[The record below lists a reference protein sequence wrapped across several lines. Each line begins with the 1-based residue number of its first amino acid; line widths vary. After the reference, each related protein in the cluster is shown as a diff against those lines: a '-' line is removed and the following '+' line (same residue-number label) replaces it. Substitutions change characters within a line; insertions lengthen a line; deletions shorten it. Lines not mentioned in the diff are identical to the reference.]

1 MEIKTKL
8 NQKKNLLFLSSRVPY
23 PLVGGDKIRVFN
35 TLTILSQKYE
45 VDLLYIDN
53 ESITKSTEEVL
64 KKYCSQI
71 KCFVISKKQ
80 HYLSTLLGFIRNTKP
95 LQVNYYYDKEI
106 QNWIN
111 HNIDNYDA
119 VFCNLIRTTEY
130 VRPFSLPK
138 YVDFVDSIAMNYEK
152 AYTKSSGIWK
162 LIYKVE
168 KIRVKN
174 YEKIIAKE
182 FDKKFI
188 ISQVDRSYIDKENK
202 LDIQVIGNFVPNI
215 SVDKNIQVKDYQFC
229 FLGKMDYEPNISAV
243 VYFVE
248 KIFPKVK
255 QKYPNTIFK
264 IIGAN
269 PTKRVRELERTEGV
283 IVTGFVE
290 NPYIFVQ
297 ESMLF
302 VAPMVSGAGVQNK
315 ILEAMSMGKCVVTTP
330 IGAEGLD
337 NLTGGELVACE
348 SDTDFCDKICYL
360 LTDKIEVENIGIK
373 AREYINRYYS
383 QERLT
388 TIFLNFLSFT
398 K

>member
-1 MEIKTKL
+1 MKRI
-8 NQKKNLLFLSSRVPY
+8 LFITSRVPY

-35 TLTILSQKYE
+35 TLKMLSKEYEIDLLCMDNNPLNQESKRILSDFCKNIYFFQ
-45 VDLLYIDN
+45 
-53 ESITKSTEEVL
+53 
-64 KKYCSQI
+64 
-71 KCFVISKKQ
+71 ISKIQ
-80 HYLSTLLGFIRNTKP
+80 HYIKTLLGFLRNKKP
-95 LQVNYYYDKEI
+95 LQVNYYYDKKI
-106 QNWIN
+106 QNWLN
-111 HNIDNYDA
+111 SNIDNYHA
-119 VFCNLIRTTEY
+119 VYCNLIRTTEY

-255 QKYPNTIFK
+255 QKYPNAIFK

-337 NLTGGELVACE
+337 NLTGGELVVCE
-348 SDTDFCDKICYL
+348 NDTDFCDKICYL

-388 TIFLNFLSFT
+388 TIFLNFLRF
-398 K
+398 

>member
-1 MEIKTKL
+1 MKRI
-8 NQKKNLLFLSSRVPY
+8 LFITSRVPY

-35 TLTILSQKYE
+35 TLKMLSKEYEIDLLCMDNNPLSQDSKN
-45 VDLLYIDN
+45 VLSNFCKNIYIF
-53 ESITKSTEEVL
+53 
-64 KKYCSQI
+64 Q
-71 KCFVISKKQ
+71 ISKIQ
-80 HYLSTLLGFIRNTKP
+80 HYIKTLLGFLRNEKP
-95 LQVNYYYDKEI
+95 LQVNYYYDKKI
-106 QNWIN
+106 QNWLN
-111 HNIDNYDA
+111 SNIDNYHA
-119 VFCNLIRTTEY
+119 VYCNLIRTTEY
-130 VRPFSLPK
+130 VRSFSLPK

-162 LIYKVE
+162 LIYKIE
-168 KIRVKN
+168 KLRVKN

-188 ISQVDRSYIDKENK
+188 ISQVDRNYIDKENK
-202 LDIQVIGNFVPNI
+202 FDIQVIGNFVPNLLF
-215 SVDKNIQVKDYQFC
+215 DKDIQVKEHQFC

-248 KIFPKVK
+248 KIFPKIK
-255 QKYPNTIFK
+255 QKYSNVIFK

-269 PTKRVRELERTEGV
+269 PTQKVKELERTEGV

-290 NPYIFVQ
+290 NPYIFIQ

-315 ILEAMSMGKCVVTTP
+315 ILEAMSMGKCVITTP

-337 NLTGGELVACE
+337 NLTGRELVVCE
-348 SDTDFCDKICYL
+348 SDTDFCDKICNL

-373 AREYINRYYS
+373 AKEYINGYYS

-388 TIFLNFLSFT
+388 NIFLNLLRF
-398 K
+398 